1 MPEPSVDTSPDPDDL
16 RGSIVVAVDGSEHSA
31 RATRWAAEEAALE
44 HRRLVVLC
52 VGDAAGPTADAAV
65 ATARQLQ
72 PDVTAHAVVTSGDPR
87 QVLLDVSAHAFMLV
101 LGSRGRGALASMLLG
116 SVGAA
121 VSAQARCP
129 VVVCRPDGDAKEHR
143 GVVVGADG
151 TPESLPVIDFAYRQ
165 AFLHGLPL
173 TVLHSFFDPAVAVAQ
188 YHEARGE
195 KADMSALDDLRAS
208 LADSVAGLSQDY
220 PGVAVTLTVRH
231 GLADEALAPRGDGW
245 DLIVVGRHPM
255 TSLERVLTGSVATA
269 VLERAHTTVA
279 VVPGPERT
287 PPTTRPG

>member
-1 MPEPSVDTSPDPDDL
+1 MDTSPDPDDL
-16 RGSIVVAVDGSEHSA
+16 RGSVVVAVDGSEHAA
-31 RATRWAAEEAALE
+31 RAARWAAEEATLE

-52 VGDAAGPTADAAV
+52 VGDVAAPTAHAAA
-65 ATARQLQ
+65 ATIRELY
-72 PDVTAHAVVTSGDPR
+72 PDVTTVATVAPGDPR
-87 QVLLDVSAHAFMLV
+87 QVLVEVSAHAFMLV

-121 VSAQARCP
+121 VSAHASCP
-129 VVVCRPDGDAKEHR
+129 VVVCRREGSGRPGT

-165 AFLHGLPL
+165 AFLRGLPL

-188 YHEARGE
+188 YHEARGG
-195 KADMSALDDLRAS
+195 KADLSALEDLRTS
-208 LADSVAGLSQDY
+208 LGDSVAGLAEDY
-220 PGVAVTLTVRH
+220 PGVPVTLTLRH
-231 GLADEALAPRGDGW
+231 GLADEALAPRDATW

-279 VVPGPERT
+279 VVPGPDAS
-287 PPTTRPG
+287 PPDRGATAAEPR